1 MSNIFTRTLLSSMD
15 FPVRNGVTASVDSR
29 LFNISDNNV
38 FQRYFNIDLRDKEV
52 EVPIICRREV
62 QSILTDNMSIRNN
75 NWEGTKPLDYFV
87 HPLYVTWSTRKRTS
101 DSAIRAMFEC
111 PTGNMLVKITTSSGA
126 VYYGGAGIIF
136 NSNMECIFL
145 STVTLVAPDEGL
157 SEPMYELAKSVAHI
171 SPNVFVSNGLI
182 EKAIVK
188 KVLPTLI
195 ESKVSLNTSSR
206 RMFNTFNKQKDNS
219 YASMVPDIVVHNI
232 NERYI
237 SSPTAPD
244 MTKFTD
250 EEVNKWLLERVDDT
264 IRNMLI

>member
-1 MSNIFTRTLLSSMD
+1 MSNIFTRTLLASMN
-15 FPVRNGVTASVDSR
+15 FPVRNGIVSVDSN

-38 FQRYFNIDLRDKEV
+38 FRRYFNIDLRNKEV

-62 QSILTDNMSIRNN
+62 QGILTDNISVRENTWM
-75 NWEGTKPLDYFV
+75 TAKPLDFFV
-87 HPLYVTWSTRKRTS
+87 YPLYTTWGTRKRTS

-111 PTGNMLVKITTSSGA
+111 PSNNRLVKITTSNGA

-145 STVTLVAPDEGL
+145 ATVTLIAPDKGSNNL
-157 SEPMYELAKSVAHI
+157 MYELVKSVVHI
-171 SPNVFVSNGLI
+171 SPSVFVSSGLI

-195 ESKVSLNTSSR
+195 ESKVSLDTGNR
-206 RMFNTFNKQKDNS
+206 RIFNTFNKQEDNS
-219 YASMVPDIVVHNI
+219 YAPVVPDIVVHNI

-237 SSPTAPD
+237 SSPDAPD
-244 MTKFTD
+244 MTKFTN

-264 IRNMLI
+264 VKDLRL

>member
-15 FPVRNGVTASVDSR
+15 FPVRSGMIVSVDPN

-38 FQRYFNIDLRDKEV
+38 FQRYFNIDLRGKEV
-52 EVPIICRREV
+52 EVPVICRREV
-62 QSILTDNMSIRNN
+62 QNILTDNMSIRNN

-87 HPLYVTWSTRKRTS
+87 YPLYVTWSTRKRTS

-111 PTGNMLVKITTSSGA
+111 LTGNRLVKITTSNDA

-145 STVTLVAPDEGL
+145 STVTLIAPDEG
-157 SEPMYELAKSVAHI
+157 SNNPMYELAKSVVHI
-171 SPNVFVSNGLI
+171 SPNVFVSNGLV

-195 ESKVSLNTSSR
+195 ESKVSLNTSNR
-206 RMFNTFNKQKDNS
+206 RIFNTFNKQEDNS
-219 YASMVPDIVVHNI
+219 YAPVVPDIVIHNI

-244 MTKFTD
+244 MTKFTS
-250 EEVNKWLLERVDDT
+250 EEVNKWLLERVDDAVKDL
-264 IRNMLI
+264 LI